1 MARQDKTWN
10 VGHVCMCERGVYSST
25 GFTTSSCTKHVDRRL
40 LGRHYQAPA
49 ESDLARGTLHS
60 TKVGR
65 GASPGHAVHGVNR
78 NNNYPQSAHSLQNT
92 TIRQALAMWLF
103 ALQHWW
109 RRCNEK
115 ASAYLRHR
123 GEGIASAKTV
133 LAVLRCHNSATVQQC
148 NSHVHSRTFVR
159 SCRRPPHYYPP
170 TELFSSPCHSIRK
183 RCLLRQHYGST

>member
-78 NNNYPQSAHSLQNT
+78 NNNYPQSAHSITPKHDNT
-92 TIRQALAMWLF
+92 TGTRHVIIRATTLVAT
-103 ALQHWW
+103 LQ
-109 RRCNEK
+109 RK
-115 ASAYLRHR
+115 
-123 GEGIASAKTV
+123 
-133 LAVLRCHNSATVQQC
+133 
-148 NSHVHSRTFVR
+148 
-159 SCRRPPHYYPP
+159 
-170 TELFSSPCHSIRK
+170 SIRV
-183 RCLLRQHYGST
+183 LTASW